1 MMEKGRITA
10 IQMSIIMYPSILA
23 TAILSVPSTTAK
35 YAKQDLWISP
45 IWDCAIGLLLVFI
58 LLQLHKLYPG
68 ENIIQYSE
76 HILGRFIGKLLGIFY
91 LLFFLYNSGI
101 VLREYG
107 EFIVSTVL
115 PKTPIIVILASM
127 TLVSALAIYGG
138 LEVLARAALV
148 FLPVFALPLL
158 LGMVMLLPDMEPQNI
173 LPIMGNGILPSLQG
187 AFFLLTWFSD
197 FLYLS
202 FLLPFLK
209 DKGKEWKWSTI
220 TVIAVTLT
228 MAITNLTTVFVLG
241 DITQDKLYPVKNIA
255 KYISLVHFFEHVE
268 AISIAV
274 WITGAF
280 IKFSLLYYALVL
292 GTTQVLNVSD
302 YKLFVL
308 PLGFLQVLFSIW
320 VAPSFQEIAHFF
332 STAGAFY
339 FPFIEVIIPL
349 FLLFVGLIRKK
360 YKSTST

>member
-1 MMEKGRITA
+1 MEKGRITA

-23 TAILSVPSTTAK
+23 TAILTVPSISAT

-45 IWDCAIGLLLVFI
+45 IWDCPIGLLLVFI

-76 HILGRFIGKLLGIFY
+76 HILGRFIGKFLGIIY
-91 LLFFLYNSGI
+91 LLSFLFNSGI

-115 PKTPIIVILASM
+115 PKTPIIVIIASM
-127 TLVSALAIYGG
+127 TLISAFAIFGG

-158 LGMVMLLPDMEPQNI
+158 LVTVMLLPDMEPQNI

-187 AFFLLTWFSD
+187 AFFLMLWFSD

-209 DKGKEWKWSTI
+209 DKGKEWKWSSI
-220 TVIAVTLT
+220 SVIAITLT

-241 DITQDKLYPVKNIA
+241 DITQDKLYPVMKA
-255 KYISLVHFFEHVE
+255 VKYISLVHFFEHVE
-268 AISIAV
+268 AISVAV
-274 WITGAF
+274 WITGVF
-280 IKFSLLYYALVL
+280 VKFSLLYYALVL
-292 GTTQVLNVSD
+292 GTAQVLNVSD

-320 VAPSFQEIAHFF
+320 IAPSYQEIAHFF
-332 STAGAFY
+332 STAGSF
-339 FPFIEVIIPL
+339 FVPFLEMIIPL

-360 YKSTST
+360 YTSSKT

>member
-1 MMEKGRITA
+1 MIEKGRITA

-35 YAKQDLWISP
+35 YAKQDLWMSP
-45 IWDCAIGLLLVFI
+45 IWDCAIGLLLVFVLI
-58 LLQLHKLYPG
+58 QLHKLYPG

-76 HILGRFIGKLLGIFY
+76 HILGRFLGKLLGIFY
-91 LLFFLYNSGI
+91 LLFFVYNSGI

-107 EFIVSTVL
+107 EFLSSAAL
-115 PKTPIIVILASM
+115 PKTPIIVIMASM
-127 TLVSALAIYGG
+127 TLVSAFAIYGG

-158 LGMVMLLPDMEPQNI
+158 LVTVMLLPDMEPQNI
-173 LPIMGNGILPSLQG
+173 LPIMGDGILPSLQG
-187 AFFLLTWFSD
+187 AFFLMTWFGGL
-197 FLYLS
+197 LYLS

-209 DKGKEWKWSTI
+209 DKGKGWKWSTI
-220 TVIAVTLT
+220 SVIAITLT
-228 MAITNLTTVFVLG
+228 IAVTNLTTVFVLG
-241 DITQDKLYPVKNIA
+241 NITQDKIYPVINIVR
-255 KYISLVHFFEHVE
+255 YISLVHFFEHVE

-292 GTTQVLNVSD
+292 GTAQVLNVSD
-302 YKLFVL
+302 YKLFIL
-308 PLGFLQVLFSIW
+308 PMGFLQVLFSIW
-320 VAPSFQEIAHFF
+320 VAPSFEEISHFF
-332 STAGAFY
+332 STAGSIFY
-339 FPFIEVIIPL
+339 PFIEIIIPL

-360 YKSTST
+360 YRSTST